1 MTDLTRLLLHPGGQ
15 VLEVAAD
22 CLLDHLSIA
31 RPVNDDRAGIL
42 ELTERKERKPAREL
56 DGHLRGR

>member
-1 MTDLTRLLLHPGGQ
+1 MTDPHATADAPGGQ

-31 RPVNDDRAGIL
+31 RPVDDDRAGIL
-42 ELTERKERKPAREL
+42 EPTERKAQTCS
-56 DGHLRGR
+56 